1 VLTHGFS
8 QLPRARQ
15 RDSAAGYDFTF
26 SPVKSFSVLWALAPR
41 DLAKTLEDIHD
52 QAVADTLEYIENN
65 MVFTRMGA
73 QGVAQLDTDGVI
85 ATAFTHRD
93 SRAGDPDLHTHLTVS
108 NKVRARGHDG
118 IYRWLALDG
127 RPLFKG
133 NGWLL
138 RGDQGG
144 VALDDPRAPVAGLR
158 YFRLVAGDP
167 PGARPHSPLTS
178 CESRRARRTQ
188 PGRPHGR

>member
-1 VLTHGFS
+1 MDRNNHPET
-8 QLPRARQ
+8 
-15 RDSAAGYDFTF
+15 RDQTTSTAGYDFTF

-65 MVFTRMGA
+65 MAFTRMGA

-108 NKVRARGHDG
+108 NKVRARGHDD

-144 VALDDPRAPVAGLR
+144 VALGDPRAPVAGLR
-158 YFRLVAGDP
+158 YFRL
-167 PGARPHSPLTS
+167 
-178 CESRRARRTQ
+178 
-188 PGRPHGR
+188 